1 MNELTTGAEAPEQ
14 QIPQIPQSSNRGNE
28 NLDFSAEIRKMLT
41 TAGTLELT
49 KEQNDILFAPLKDN
63 EIYIKPDGLIYLTWT
78 KYASRLSRA
87 FGTSW
92 TLVPQGM
99 PKISDNNLIIWGFHL
114 IVKGIYCGFSIGEQ
128 QYHDNKRM
136 SYGEACEGAK
146 SNALT
151 RLCKSLGI
159 GLELWDK
166 QFINE
171 WLSKYA
177 DKKWD
182 QQAGGGRGRYEWFL
196 KPNAF
201 ANMEK
206 QPRPTASSETQSATP
221 PTTPPV
227 ETSQNYLSK
236 KEQIITKTEKSED
249 VKIKVEIPKFKENK
263 VENKVEAKIT
273 KSGPKSKK
281 LAENNDFLKLEKI
294 EEAEIEETTKEITP
308 LENAV
313 DNAKT
318 TGQLKMAYEAVKN
331 AYTNGEISEELKE
344 QIRQK
349 ANKLF
354 VKLSSEGK

>member
-1 MNELTTGAEAPEQ
+1 MELPTSSPEQ
-14 QIPQIPQSSNRGNE
+14 NQQQQVQVKNE
-28 NLDFSAEIRKMLT
+28 NLDFGEEIRKMLS

-63 EIYIKPDGLIYLTWT
+63 EVYIKPDGLIYLTWT

-92 TLVPQGM
+92 CMVPQGM
-99 PKISDNNLIIWGFHL
+99 PKINEGGLIIWGFHL
-114 IVKGIYCGFSIGEQ
+114 IIKGIYCGFSIGEQ
-128 QYHDNKRM
+128 QYHENNKRM

-166 QFINE
+166 VFINE
-171 WLSKYA
+171 WLNKYA

-182 QQAGGGRGRYEWFL
+182 QQANGGRGRYEWFL

-201 ANMEK
+201 YGMEQ
-206 QPRPTASSETQSATP
+206 QPRPTASSSQAT
-221 PTTPPV
+221 TKPV
-227 ETSQNYLSK
+227 EEKPVEQK
-236 KEQIITKTEKSED
+236 PEPKEEQPKEQPKQNA
-249 VKIKVEIPKFKENK
+249 KIKVEIKKEAPKN
-263 VENKVEAKIT
+263 V
-273 KSGPKSKK
+273 SKSKK
-281 LAENNDFLKLEKI
+281 LAENSDFLKGEVVLEKI
-294 EEAEIEETTKEITP
+294 QEAEIVEEKP
-308 LENAV
+308 SSLLSSLEDSVN
-313 DNAKT
+313 NAKT
-318 TGQLKMAYEAVKN
+318 TGQLKMAYESVKN
-331 AYTNGEISEELKE
+331 AYEKGQISEENKE
-344 QIRQK
+344 VIRQK